1 MGQQAIF
8 HAPRGCADFLGWRRR
23 GDAVEVVYDDGAARH
38 MIWRVE
44 GEEDFVEE
52 RLSDALQV
60 AVEQPR
66 ILNALYVELKKRA
79 IAVEMIRG

>member
-8 HAPRGCADFLGWRRR
+8 HAPRGCSDFLGWRRR

-44 GEEDFVEE
+44 AGEGFEE
-52 RLSDALQV
+52 QLSDALQV

-66 ILNALYVELKKRA
+66 IVLALYAELNKRA

>member
-8 HAPRGCADFLGWRRR
+8 HAPRGCSDFLGWRRR
-23 GDAVEVVYDDGAARH
+23 GDAVEVVYDNGNARH

-44 GEEDFVEE
+44 AEEGFEE
-52 RLSDALQV
+52 QLSDALQA
-60 AVEQPR
+60 AVVQPR
-66 ILNALYVELKKRA
+66 ILPALYVELKKRA